1 MHFPIRTVA
10 QSLSVALS
18 LAILP
23 GPAWAA
29 GKCVLAGGSA
39 NMITRDLAEF
49 MAKAALGNSIKGMGA
64 TPAGPVKLT
73 CKDGLP
79 VYCLAKQKAC
89 K

>member
-1 MHFPIRTVA
+1 MSFRVPAAVLAVVLGFAIA
-10 QSLSVALS
+10 DGAAL
-18 LAILP
+18 
-23 GPAWAA
+23 AA
-29 GKCVLAGGSA
+29 GKCVIAGGSA

-64 TPAGPVKLT
+64 TAAGPIKLT

>member
-1 MHFPIRTVA
+1 MSLRAPI
-10 QSLSVALS
+10 LALS
-18 LAILP
+18 AIVAAALAAE
-23 GPAWAA
+23 PAAAA
-29 GKCVLAGGSA
+29 GKCVIAGGSA

-64 TPAGPVKLT
+64 TASGPIKLT